1 MRSDQF
7 DECRRGCLLLDGR
20 KSLKSPLQ
28 PHIVQPQRMSNR
40 MQTVRP
46 RQFYCRLPKRLRQLR
61 PMRLCAAKLIK
72 PSLQLRDWLRDGGCV
87 FVVQYQPTLATD

>member
-1 MRSDQF
+1 
-7 DECRRGCLLLDGR
+7 
-20 KSLKSPLQ
+20 
-28 PHIVQPQRMSNR
+28 MSNR

-72 PSLQLRDWLRDGGCV
+72 PSLQLRNWLRDGGCV
-87 FVVQYQPTLATD
+87 FVVQYQSADLGD